1 MATEPRFIRTEET
14 WDKLLELADA
24 DVVKEVQV
32 RLRFRKYW
40 EARTGTKF
48 VLYDNSPAGP
58 QNIEVLKFGA
68 LSMPKGG
75 LLEADLT
82 SNVRSEPV
90 VLHHYPVRL
99 WDRDA
104 CLLIAKYF
112 EYEVVAIVRGE
123 GGKTTFFPRV
133 GLLTQEAA
141 QASARK
147 AGVTNLLPLVKF
159 REEFGYAPEY

>member
-24 DVVKEVQV
+24 DLVKEVQG

-40 EARTGTKF
+40 ETRTGTKF

-123 GGKTTFFPRV
+123 GGKTTF
-133 GLLTQEAA
+133 
-141 QASARK
+141 
-147 AGVTNLLPLVKF
+147 LPLAGS
-159 REEFGYAPEY
+159 RRRRARCLASRA